1 MFTKTLKNIF
11 LRKKSKETFLIVHM
25 NVHKNKKMLET
36 ILKNPE
42 HSITLKS
49 TCERPEI
56 QDVNV
61 FNSIN
66 QLFELITNL
75 EEGNTVLV
83 NSLAIMLNENIISTG
98 SYDNSIKIWKPKP
111 KLYGI
116 F

>member
-1 MFTKTLKNIF
+1 
-11 LRKKSKETFLIVHM
+11 M